1 MLSSATDPDGD
12 SVTPTYAWY
21 VNSIVDPAETA
32 STYGGS
38 LSSGDTV
45 ACTVITSDGS
55 LSSPMGSA
63 TMTLTNTPPVIDSL
77 VLSPDPVR
85 TDDALTATVVASDAE
100 GDAITLDYTWSVNG
114 AAVQSGANNSLDSSN
129 YVRGNIVSVTVT
141 PSDAN
146 ATGPSA
152 IDGLTVANT
161 APTAPVVALSPA
173 SPVEGIDDLV
183 CGASGSSDA
192 DGDSVSYSFGW
203 TVDGVAFNGAT
214 SQVLAAC
221 TVFAVNT
228 FAGEIWACTV
238 TPGDGFEYELQPA
251 KVRPSTPIGR
261 GTDASPPVAK
271 TAKLGPSQTQCDS
284 FYSGSL
290 LAGQVTVSSG
300 TSTGQCRAQAHT
312 ALKPTEQWAMAVE
325 LQAQGR
331 SFMESFSCR
340 PELS

>member
-1 MLSSATDPDGD
+1 MLAISPNPATSLDTLECVLSSATDPDGD

-55 LSSPMGSA
+55 LFSPMGSA
-63 TMTLTNTPPVIDSL
+63 TLTLTNTPPVIDSL

-129 YVRGNIVSVTVT
+129 YVRGNIVF
-141 PSDAN
+141 SDGDAQRCQRH
-146 ATGPSA
+146 GSSA

-161 APTAPVVALSPA
+161 APTAPAVALSPA

-183 CGASGSSDA
+183 CSASGSSDA
-192 DGDSVSYSFGW
+192 DGDSVSYSYSW
-203 TVDGVAFNGAT
+203 TVDGLAHNSNSSTVA
-214 SQVLAAC
+214 
-221 TVFAVNT
+221 AVNT
-228 FAGEIWACTV
+228 LLERC
-238 TPGDGFEYELQPA
+238 
-251 KVRPSTPIGR
+251 
-261 GTDASPPVAK
+261 
-271 TAKLGPSQTQCDS
+271 
-284 FYSGSL
+284 GS
-290 LAGQVTVSSG
+290 A
-300 TSTGQCRAQAHT
+300 R
-312 ALKPTEQWAMAVE
+312 
-325 LQAQGR
+325 
-331 SFMESFSCR
+331 
-340 PELS
+340 

>member
-1 MLSSATDPDGD
+1 MGATLTLSAATAMPGETIECTVDVDDGAGGSASLSSSVILGNRAPDQPVLAISPNPATSLDTLECVLSSATDPDGD

-63 TMTLTNTPPVIDSL
+63 TLTLTNTPPVIDSL

-146 ATGPSA
+146 ATGPA
-152 IDGLTVANT
+152 AMDGLTVANT
-161 APTAPVVALSPA
+161 APTAPTVALSPA

-183 CGASGSSDA
+183 CSASGSSDA
-192 DGDSVSYSFGW
+192 DGDSVSYSYSW
-203 TVDGVAFNGAT
+203 TVDGLAHNSNSSTVA
-214 SQVLAAC
+214 
-221 TVFAVNT
+221 AVNT
-228 FAGEIWACTV
+228 FAGEV
-238 TPGDGFEYELQPA
+238 GLHGDA
-251 KVRPSTPIGR
+251 K
-261 GTDASPPVAK
+261 
-271 TAKLGPSQTQCDS
+271 
-284 FYSGSL
+284 
-290 LAGQVTVSSG
+290 
-300 TSTGQCRAQAHT
+300 
-312 ALKPTEQWAMAVE
+312 
-325 LQAQGR
+325 
-331 SFMESFSCR
+331 
-340 PELS
+340 

>member
-1 MLSSATDPDGD
+1 MMERGQCQPEQQRDSGQPGSGSAGAGDLSDPATSLDTLECVLSSATDPDGD

-63 TMTLTNTPPVIDSL
+63 TLTLTNTPPVIDSL

-146 ATGPSA
+146 ATGPA
-152 IDGLTVANT
+152 AMDGLTVSNT
-161 APTAPVVALSPA
+161 APTAPTVALSPA

-183 CGASGSSDA
+183 CSASGSSDA
-192 DGDSVSYSFGW
+192 DGDSVSYSYSW
-203 TVDGVAFNGAT
+203 TVDGLAHNSNSSTVA
-214 SQVLAAC
+214 
-221 TVFAVNT
+221 AVNT
-228 FAGEIWACTV
+228 FAGEVWVCTV
-238 TPGDGFEYELQPA
+238 TPNDGVEDGSTGSA
-251 KVRPSTPIGR
+251 RPLIQIGR
-261 GTDASPPVAK
+261 VRD
-271 TAKLGPSQTQCDS
+271 
-284 FYSGSL
+284 
-290 LAGQVTVSSG
+290 
-300 TSTGQCRAQAHT
+300 H
-312 ALKPTEQWAMAVE
+312 
-325 LQAQGR
+325 
-331 SFMESFSCR
+331 
-340 PELS
+340 